1 MNKRSKFLRA
11 AEKLEYKGLYSR
23 SFAEP
28 FPDWFEG
35 VALRFARVFVPEL
48 RFRDVVEN
56 PERFFGYVAGYA
68 ADLLDR
74 AKNVKLSEI
83 PRGKNWK
90 LVRKEILA
98 IRKNGPANLRRLKRA
113 VAELPRR
120 MESEFY
126 DAYAQSVRKN
136 STKQSLQRLED
147 SNTAKICFFLLCM
160 RPHIEARKFR
170 SVSEL
175 VSLFIR
181 MEELD
186 SERKRFLKESDAARR
201 SLEGQFRDICSEDGL
216 KLRTK
221 GRPRKILS
229 VGT

>member
-11 AEKLEYKGLYSR
+11 VEKLEYKGLYSR

-90 LVRKEILA
+90 LVRNEILA
-98 IRKNGPANLRRLKRA
+98 IRKKDQRTYAGGSALWQNYRAEWRANFMTPMHNPYERILRSSHCNVWKIPILRRSA
-113 VAELPRR
+113 FSFCA
-120 MESEFY
+120 
-126 DAYAQSVRKN
+126 
-136 STKQSLQRLED
+136 
-147 SNTAKICFFLLCM
+147 C
-160 RPHIEARKFR
+160 
-170 SVSEL
+170 
-175 VSLFIR
+175 
-181 MEELD
+181 
-186 SERKRFLKESDAARR
+186 
-201 SLEGQFRDICSEDGL
+201 G
-216 KLRTK
+216 RT
-221 GRPRKILS
+221 
-229 VGT
+229 